1 MTVATEGAKS
11 ATGPLSGI
19 RIVEFAGLG
28 PTPFAAML
36 LADYGADVLRID
48 RKGQADLSPGDGRQ
62 DFLNRSRSSIALD
75 LKSADGLA
83 LARTLIGKADVLLEG
98 YRPGV
103 MERLQLGPDEALAL
117 NSRLIYARMTGW
129 GQSGPLA
136 QKAGHDINYVAL
148 TGGLHM
154 MGSAEAPPPVPLNV
168 VGDFGGGGMLVVSGI
183 LAALVERQSSDRGQ
197 IIDAAMIDGAALLL
211 TQLYAW
217 KAMGFWTSERAANLL
232 DGGAYFYRCY
242 ETAEGYV
249 AVGAIEPQFHAA
261 LIAGL
266 GLELADFSDHMNR
279 ARWPERSRTLEAL
292 FKTRTRDE
300 WVAIFELLD
309 ACVTPV
315 LTQDEAIRH
324 PANVSRNVFTGV
336 ERAEPN
342 PAPRFSRTPA
352 QIRSAPT
359 LAGQGGYA
367 ALKAW
372 GIPDVEIRALV
383 ARDGLSAE

>member
-1 MTVATEGAKS
+1 MAVENDAS
-11 ATGPLSGI
+11 AAGPLSGI

-48 RKGQADLSPGDGRQ
+48 RKGQPDLSPGDGRQ
-62 DFLNRSRSSIALD
+62 DFLNRSRSSVALD
-75 LKSADGLA
+75 IKSPEGLA
-83 LARTLIGKADVLLEG
+83 LARRLIGKADVLLEG

-103 MERLQLGPDEALAL
+103 MERLQLGPEAAFAL
-117 NSRLIYARMTGW
+117 NPRLVYARMTGW
-129 GQSGPLA
+129 GQTGPLA
-136 QKAGHDINYVAL
+136 HKAGHDINYVAL

-154 MGSAEAPPPVPLNV
+154 MGSADAPPPPPLNV

-183 LAALVERQSSDRGQ
+183 LAALVERQSSGRGQ
-197 IIDAAMIDGAALLL
+197 IVDAAMIDGAALLL

-217 KAMGFWTSERAANLL
+217 KAMGFWSSRRAANLL

-266 GLELADFSDHMNR
+266 GLNLEDFSDHMNR
-279 ARWPERSRTLEAL
+279 ALWPERSRQLEAL

-300 WVAIFELLD
+300 WIAMLASFD
-309 ACVTPV
+309 ACVSPV
-315 LTQDEAIRH
+315 LTQDEAVRH
-324 PANVSRNVFTGV
+324 PANTGRDVFTRGDSPQ
-336 ERAEPN
+336 PN

-352 QIRSAPT
+352 QIRRPPT
-359 LAGQGGYA
+359 LPGESGRE
-367 ALKAW
+367 ALQAW
-372 GIPDVEIRALV
+372 GIPEAEIDTLAS
-383 ARDGLSAE
+383 RDILLAD

>member
-1 MTVATEGAKS
+1 MATKGGKS
-11 ATGPLSGI
+11 AAGPLSGI

-48 RKGQADLSPGDGRQ
+48 RKGNAALSPGDGRQ
-62 DFLNRSRSSIALD
+62 DFLNRSRASITLD
-75 LKSADGLA
+75 IKSADGLA
-83 LARTLIGKADVLLEG
+83 LARQLIGKADVLLEG

-103 MERLQLGPDEALAL
+103 MERLQLGPNEASVL
-117 NSRLIYARMTGW
+117 NPRLIYARMTGW

-136 QKAGHDINYVAL
+136 HKAGHDINYVAL

-154 MGSAEAPPPVPLNV
+154 MGSADAPPPVPLNV

-183 LAALVERQSSDRGQ
+183 LAALVERQASGRGQ
-197 IIDAAMIDGAALLL
+197 VVDAAMIDGAALLL

-217 KAMGFWTSERAANLL
+217 KAMGFWSPERAANLL

-242 ETAEGYV
+242 ETADGYV

-279 ARWPERSRTLEAL
+279 ALWPERARRLESL

-300 WVAIFELLD
+300 WITIFEPFD

-315 LTQDEAIRH
+315 LTQDEAVRH
-324 PANVSRNVFTGV
+324 PANADRSVFTGAD
-336 ERAEPN
+336 RAQPN

-359 LAGQGGYA
+359 LPGQGGYA

-372 GIPDVEIRALV
+372 GIPDVEISALV
-383 ARDGLSAE
+383 ARNSLSAQ

>member
-1 MTVATEGAKS
+1 VATESDKNA
-11 ATGPLSGI
+11 AGPLSGI

-48 RKGQADLSPGDGRQ
+48 RKGHAALSPGDGRQ
-62 DFLNRSRSSIALD
+62 DFLNRSRASIALD
-75 LKSADGLA
+75 IKSADGFA
-83 LARTLIGKADVLLEG
+83 LARQLIGKADVLLEG

-103 MERLQLGPDEALAL
+103 MERLQLGPNEASAL

-136 QKAGHDINYVAL
+136 HKAGHDINYVAL

-154 MGSAEAPPPVPLNV
+154 MGSADTPPPVPLNV

-183 LAALVERQSSDRGQ
+183 LAALVERQSSGRGQ
-197 IIDAAMIDGAALLL
+197 IVDAAMIDGAALLL

-217 KAMGFWTSERAANLL
+217 KAMGFWSPERATNLL

-242 ETAEGYV
+242 ETADGYV

-261 LIAGL
+261 LITGL
-266 GLELADFSDHMNR
+266 GLNLEDFADHMNR
-279 ARWPERSRTLEAL
+279 ALWRERARTLEAL

-300 WVAIFELLD
+300 WITIFEPFD

-315 LTQDEAIRH
+315 LTQDEAVRH
-324 PANVSRNVFTGV
+324 PANASRSVFTGAN
-336 ERAEPN
+336 RAQPN

-359 LAGQGGYA
+359 LPGEGGYA
-367 ALKAW
+367 ALKTW
-372 GIPDVEIRALV
+372 GIPEVEINALV
-383 ARDGLSAE
+383 ARKSLSAE

>member
-1 MTVATEGAKS
+1 
-11 ATGPLSGI
+11 LSGI

-48 RKGQADLSPGDGRQ
+48 RKGHAALSPGDGRQ
-62 DFLNRSRSSIALD
+62 DFLNRSRASIALD
-75 LKSADGLA
+75 IKSADGLA
-83 LARTLIGKADVLLEG
+83 FARQLIGKADVLLEG

-103 MERLQLGPDEALAL
+103 MERLQLGPNEASAI
-117 NSRLIYARMTGW
+117 NPRLIYARMTGW

-136 QKAGHDINYVAL
+136 HKAGHDINYIAL

-154 MGSAEAPPPVPLNV
+154 MGSADAPPPVPLNV

-183 LAALVERQSSDRGQ
+183 LAALVERQSSGRGQ
-197 IIDAAMIDGAALLL
+197 IVDAAMIDGAALLL

-217 KAMGFWTSERAANLL
+217 KAMGFWSPERAANLL

-242 ETAEGYV
+242 ETADGYV

-261 LIAGL
+261 LITGL
-266 GLELADFSDHMNR
+266 GLNLEDFADHMNR
-279 ARWPERSRTLEAL
+279 VLWPERARTLEAL

-300 WVAIFELLD
+300 WISIFEPFD

-315 LTQDEAIRH
+315 LTQHEAVRH
-324 PANVSRNVFTGV
+324 AANTQRSVFTGV
-336 ERAEPN
+336 DCAQPN

-352 QIRSAPT
+352 QIRNPPT
-359 LAGQGGYA
+359 LPGQGGYT

-372 GIPDVEIRALV
+372 GISEAEIRALV
-383 ARDGLSAE
+383 SRDAIRAD

>member
-1 MTVATEGAKS
+1 MAVENDAS
-11 ATGPLSGI
+11 AAGPLSGI

-48 RKGQADLSPGDGRQ
+48 RKGQPDLSPGDGRQ
-62 DFLNRSRSSIALD
+62 DFLNRSRSSLALD
-75 LKSADGLA
+75 IKSPEGLA
-83 LARTLIGKADVLLEG
+83 LARRLIGKADVLLEG

-103 MERLQLGPDEALAL
+103 MERLQLGPEAAFAL
-117 NSRLIYARMTGW
+117 NPRLVYARMTGW
-129 GQSGPLA
+129 GQTGPLA
-136 QKAGHDINYVAL
+136 HKAGHDINYVAL

-154 MGSAEAPPPVPLNV
+154 MGSADAPPPPPLNV

-183 LAALVERQSSDRGQ
+183 LAALVERDSSGRGQ
-197 IIDAAMIDGAALLL
+197 IVDAAMIDGAALLL

-217 KAMGFWTSERAANLL
+217 KAMGFWSSRRAANLL

-242 ETAEGYV
+242 ETADGYV

-266 GLELADFSDHMNR
+266 GLNLEDFSDHMNR
-279 ARWPERSRTLEAL
+279 ALWPERSRQLEAL

-300 WVAIFELLD
+300 WIAMLAPFD
-309 ACVTPV
+309 ACVSPV
-315 LTQDEAIRH
+315 LTQDEAVRH
-324 PANVSRNVFTGV
+324 PANTGRDVFTRGD
-336 ERAEPN
+336 APQPN

-352 QIRSAPT
+352 QIRRPPT
-359 LAGQGGYA
+359 LPGESGRE
-367 ALKAW
+367 ALRAW
-372 GIPDVEIRALV
+372 GIPEAEIGAL
-383 ARDGLSAE
+383 ASRDILLAD

>member
-1 MTVATEGAKS
+1 MAVATEGDKGT
-11 ATGPLSGI
+11 TGPLSGI
-19 RIVEFAGLG
+19 RVVEFAGLG

-48 RKGQADLSPGDGRQ
+48 RKGQPALSPGDGRQ
-62 DFLNRSRSSIALD
+62 DFLNRSRSSVALD
-75 LKSADGLA
+75 IKSADGLA
-83 LARTLIGKADVLLEG
+83 LARQLIGKADVLLEG

-103 MERLQLGPDEALAL
+103 MERLQLGPDEAFTL
-117 NSRLIYARMTGW
+117 NPRLIYARMTGW
-129 GQSGPLA
+129 GQTGPLA

-154 MGSAEAPPPVPLNV
+154 MGSADAPPPVPLNV

-183 LAALVERQSSDRGQ
+183 LAALVERQSSGRGQ
-197 IIDAAMIDGAALLL
+197 IVDAAMIDGAALLL

-217 KAMGFWTSERAANLL
+217 KAMGFWSPERAANLL

-266 GLELADFSDHMNR
+266 DLDLANFSDHMNR
-279 ARWPERSRTLEAL
+279 ALWPERTRTLETL

-300 WVAIFELLD
+300 WVSVFEPFD

-315 LTQDEAIRH
+315 LTQDEAVRH
-324 PANVSRNVFTGV
+324 PANTDRSVFTGRD
-336 ERAEPN
+336 RAQPN

-352 QIRSAPT
+352 QIGSAPT
-359 LAGQGGYA
+359 LPGQGGHT
-367 ALKAW
+367 ALQAW
-372 GIPDVEIRALV
+372 GISEMEIGALVSRDIIRA
-383 ARDGLSAE
+383 D

>member
-1 MTVATEGAKS
+1 MATESDKNA
-11 ATGPLSGI
+11 AGPLSGI

-48 RKGQADLSPGDGRQ
+48 RKGHAALSPGDGRQ
-62 DFLNRSRSSIALD
+62 DFLNRSRASIALD
-75 LKSADGLA
+75 IKSADGFA
-83 LARTLIGKADVLLEG
+83 LARQLIGKADVLLEG

-103 MERLQLGPDEALAL
+103 MERLQLGPNEASAL

-136 QKAGHDINYVAL
+136 HKAGHDINYVAL

-154 MGSAEAPPPVPLNV
+154 MGSADTPPPVPLNV

-183 LAALVERQSSDRGQ
+183 LAALVERQSSGRGQ
-197 IIDAAMIDGAALLL
+197 IVDAAMIDGAALLL

-217 KAMGFWTSERAANLL
+217 KAMGFWSPERATNLL

-242 ETAEGYV
+242 ETADGYV

-261 LIAGL
+261 LITGL
-266 GLELADFSDHMNR
+266 GLNLEDFADHMNR
-279 ARWPERSRTLEAL
+279 ALWRERARTLEAL

-300 WVAIFELLD
+300 WITIFEPFD

-315 LTQDEAIRH
+315 LTQDEAVRH
-324 PANVSRNVFTGV
+324 PANASRSVFTGAN
-336 ERAEPN
+336 RAQPN

-359 LAGQGGYA
+359 LPGEGGYA
-367 ALKAW
+367 ALKTW
-372 GIPDVEIRALV
+372 GIPEVEINALV
-383 ARDGLSAE
+383 ARKSLSAE

>member
-1 MTVATEGAKS
+1 MATESDKNA
-11 ATGPLSGI
+11 AGPLSGI

-48 RKGQADLSPGDGRQ
+48 RKGHAALSPGDGRQ
-62 DFLNRSRSSIALD
+62 DFLNRSRASIALD
-75 LKSADGLA
+75 IKSADGFA
-83 LARTLIGKADVLLEG
+83 LARQLIGKADVLLEG

-103 MERLQLGPDEALAL
+103 MERLQLGPNEASAL

-136 QKAGHDINYVAL
+136 HKAGHDINYVAL

-154 MGSAEAPPPVPLNV
+154 MGSADAPPPVPLNV

-183 LAALVERQSSDRGQ
+183 LAALVERQSSGRGQ
-197 IIDAAMIDGAALLL
+197 IVDAAMIDGAALLL

-217 KAMGFWTSERAANLL
+217 KAMGFWSPERAANLL

-242 ETAEGYV
+242 ETADGYV

-261 LIAGL
+261 LITGL
-266 GLELADFSDHMNR
+266 GLNLEDFANHMNR
-279 ARWPERSRTLEAL
+279 ALWRERARTLEAL

-300 WVAIFELLD
+300 WITILEPFD

-315 LTQDEAIRH
+315 LTQDEAVRH
-324 PANVSRNVFTGV
+324 PANASRSVFTGV
-336 ERAEPN
+336 NRAQPN

-359 LAGQGGYA
+359 LPGEGGYA

-372 GIPDVEIRALV
+372 GIPEVEINALV
-383 ARDGLSAE
+383 ARKSLSAE

>member
-1 MTVATEGAKS
+1 MAVATEGDEGT
-11 ATGPLSGI
+11 TGPLSGL
-19 RIVEFAGLG
+19 RVVEFAGLG

-48 RKGQADLSPGDGRQ
+48 RKGQAPLSPGDGRQ
-62 DFLNRSRSSIALD
+62 DFLSRSRSSVALD
-75 LKSADGLA
+75 IKSVDGLA
-83 LARTLIGKADVLLEG
+83 LARQLIGKADVLLEG

-103 MERLQLGPDEALAL
+103 MERLQLGPDKAFAL
-117 NSRLIYARMTGW
+117 NPRLVYARMTGW
-129 GQSGPLA
+129 GQNGPLA

-154 MGSAEAPPPVPLNV
+154 MGSADAPPPVPLNV
-168 VGDFGGGGMLVVSGI
+168 VGDFGGGGMVVVSGI
-183 LAALVERQSSDRGQ
+183 LAALVERQSSGRGQ
-197 IIDAAMIDGAALLL
+197 VIDAAMIDGAALLL

-217 KAMGFWTSERAANLL
+217 RAMGFWSPERASNLL

-242 ETAEGYV
+242 ETADGYV

-266 GLELADFSDHMNR
+266 GLNLADFADHMNR
-279 ARWPERSRTLEAL
+279 ALWPERRRTLEAL

-300 WVAIFELLD
+300 WVSVFEPFD

-315 LTQDEAIRH
+315 LTQDEAVRYA
-324 PANVSRNVFTGV
+324 ANTQRSVFTGV
-336 ERAEPN
+336 DSAQPN

-359 LAGQGGYA
+359 LPGQGGYA

-372 GIPDVEIRALV
+372 GVSETEIGALVSRDVIRA
-383 ARDGLSAE
+383 D